1 MPISDHD
8 LERYDLG
15 MVQEPE
21 LAALEEPILG
31 CAACAERAKEPSCP
45 TSRSSLILC
54 VIECFGLDGGSEAE
68 PRSNLLRLSTSGR
81 RHTREAKSGRDAIQ
95 LDIRSFMPRPFRLRR
110 AWR

>member
-1 MPISDHD
+1 MHISDHD

-31 CAACAERAKEPSCP
+31 CAACAERAEEPSCP

-54 VIECFGLDGGSEAE
+54 VIECFGLDGGS
-68 PRSNLLRLSTSGR
+68 
-81 RHTREAKSGRDAIQ
+81 
-95 LDIRSFMPRPFRLRR
+95 
-110 AWR
+110 